1 MVYFSHS
8 VGAGAGTGSMRPT
21 FGLRVQQV
29 QQVNN
34 TGDPEQ
40 SDPMRHRELINW
52 QMDGRSNLHLSNMRV
67 KLGNKLTYDFSSQR
81 FGAPGRGAIQLGTP
95 SMRNGTPSFAT
106 SRSFAGRS
114 PETGRTPA
122 DRMGVAL
129 AARELNAGSVRD
141 ANSGRDTSN
150 FREIAVAAM
159 SAIGPARIT
168 VAQRQVAQRQ
178 AGGGLSGVIAAQR
191 LHNATA
197 LR

>member
-1 MVYFSHS
+1 
-8 VGAGAGTGSMRPT
+8 MRPT

-52 QMDGRSNLHLSNMRV
+52 QLDGRSNLQLSNMRV
-67 KLGNKLTYDFSSQR
+67 KLGNKLTYDFSNQR
-81 FGAPGRGAIQLGTP
+81 FGAPGRGAIQIGTP

-106 SRSFAGRS
+106 SRSFAGGS
-114 PETGRTPA
+114 PSETGRIPA

-129 AARELNAGSVRD
+129 AARELNAGSAHD
-141 ANSGRDTSN
+141 PNSVRDTSN

-178 AGGGLSGVIAAQR
+178 AGGGLTGIIAAQR
-191 LHNATA
+191 LQNATA

>member
-1 MVYFSHS
+1 
-8 VGAGAGTGSMRPT
+8 MRPT

-52 QMDGRSNLHLSNMRV
+52 QLDGRSNLQLSNMRV
-67 KLGNKLTYDFSSQR
+67 KLGNKLTYDFSNQR
-81 FGAPGRGAIQLGTP
+81 FGAPGRGAIQIGTP

-106 SRSFAGRS
+106 SRSFAGGS
-114 PETGRTPA
+114 PSETGRTPA

-129 AARELNAGSVRD
+129 AARELNAGSARD
-141 ANSGRDTSN
+141 PNSGRDTSN

-168 VAQRQVAQRQ
+168 IPQRQVTHRQ
-178 AGGGLSGVIAAQR
+178 AGGGVTGIIAAQR
-191 LHNATA
+191 LQNSTA